1 MITSYGCEITYWD
14 EPKPSTF
21 NGDLERDVC
30 EIFRRAINR
39 ADVEISVTIYL
50 NSTRS
55 GGDAFRPALSWEQF
69 ATLSSD

>member
-1 MITSYGCEITYWD
+1 MFMGSEGLLA

-30 EIFRRAINR
+30 EIFRRAMSQ

-50 NSTRS
+50 NSTRP
-55 GGDAFRPALSWEQF
+55 GGDTFRPALSWERF